1 MTGINNSQR
10 GDGVSPVTTAT
21 TPMTNN
27 DGNIDNVSVNVNVNA
42 SEPIAKKVW
51 FNCQSNRLGA
61 ATDIGG
67 NQHPLVAGR
76 PF

>member
-1 MTGINNSQR
+1 
-10 GDGVSPVTTAT
+10 
-21 TPMTNN
+21 MTNN